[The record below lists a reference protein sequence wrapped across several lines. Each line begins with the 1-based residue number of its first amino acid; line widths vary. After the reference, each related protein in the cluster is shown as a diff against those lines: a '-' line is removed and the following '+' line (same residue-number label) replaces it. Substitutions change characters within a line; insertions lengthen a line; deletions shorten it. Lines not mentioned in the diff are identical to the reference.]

1 MKIAF
6 VINAITSGGAER
18 QTVNLAKSLADID
31 GNHLFLFSERKR
43 AGEYPLT
50 NLVTRLEIL
59 KNNLLLDAWQVIKY
73 AKKYD
78 IDVLIG
84 MGIYANWI
92 LCLARFCCHS
102 KVIVS
107 EMNDPRHD
115 RLSKKSRLLRKLLY
129 WRGDGFV
136 FQTEE
141 EKNFYSAGIQSKSI
155 VIPNPI
161 CGELPLRNSLPKKRI
176 VAVGRLMPQKNYP
189 LLLKSFSKLHLKH
202 PDYELHIYGQGEELN
217 SLTKLSEDLKIQ
229 DKVFFEGFCLNV
241 HQAIQDSDIYVMS
254 SDFEGMPNALMEAMG
269 MGFPVVSTDCG
280 GGGPK
285 ALIQSGK
292 NGLLTRI
299 GDETQLA
306 DTISFLIE
314 HPKEKEKMGKEASK
328 INQTHS
334 LEEIGKKWMDFSL
347 SLICKK

>member
-1 MKIAF
+1 MNIAF
-6 VINAITSGGAER
+6 VINAITNGGAER
-18 QTVNLAKSLADID
+18 QTVNLANALTKID
-31 GNHLFLFSERKR
+31 GNHLFLFTEKRR
-43 AGEYPLT
+43 AGEYPLCEDVVRVEFL
-50 NLVTRLEIL
+50 N
-59 KNNLLLDAWQVIKY
+59 NNLLQDAWYIMQNS
-73 AKKYD
+73 KKYG

-92 LCLARFCCHS
+92 LCLSRLFFRH

-141 EKNFYSAGIQSKSI
+141 EKEYYSASIQSRSV

-161 CGELPLRNSLPKKRI
+161 CGALPLRSTEPKKRL

-189 LLLKSFSKLHLKH
+189 LLLKSFSKLHVKY
-202 PDYELHIYGQGEELN
+202 PDYELHIYGQGGEFDFLK
-217 SLTKLSEDLKIQ
+217 KLAAELKIQ
-229 DKVFFEGFCLNV
+229 ACVFFEGFCLNV
-241 HQAIQDSDIYVMS
+241 HHAIQDSDIYVMS

-285 ALIQSGK
+285 ALIQSGV
-292 NGLLTRI
+292 NGILTKI
-299 GDETQLA
+299 GDENQLA
-306 DTISFLIE
+306 EAISYLID
-314 HPKEKEKMGKEASK
+314 HPQEKEKMGKKASQ

-334 LEEIGKKWMDFSL
+334 LEVIGKKWMEFCL
-347 SLICKK
+347 LIFKK